1 MRVPLA
7 WLRDYADLPDDSEA
21 VVARLAALG
30 FPVDDVET
38 RPRLTNVVVGRI
50 TKLERHPNADR
61 LQLCTIDV
69 GGEKTLLIATAAT
82 NVAEG
87 QTVPVARIGA
97 ELAGGLKIA
106 PRKMRG
112 VDSEG
117 MLISAEEIGLPAEW
131 FEDGIMQLD
140 PSIPLGT
147 DAIAHFR
154 LNEPVLE
161 VDVTPNRPDA
171 LSIVGLARELA
182 ASFGVALREP
192 ATQVLYE
199 DGADDARVTIET
211 VDCKRFVHQRV
222 SGLRVRPAKA
232 WMRIRL
238 ALAGQRPLNN
248 LVDVS
253 NFVMLELG
261 QPLHFFDWDRVA
273 GKHLIVRDARDG
285 ERFVTLDGQER
296 TLDPRAIVI
305 ADDEGPTSLAGIMGG
320 QRSEVE
326 DTTTEVLIEAATWTG
341 PRIRRASTMLKLRTE
356 ASSRFEKSLPLA
368 LSDLGAARAARLLE
382 QEGGSVRM
390 PHAAGKPAT
399 EPAAV
404 LLPAG
409 EVERLLGFAL
419 SADEIER
426 ALTSLGFRVERTSAG
441 AVGDSHVRS
450 ASGGVGDAQMRS
462 VSGGDE
468 ANVVLSVTPP
478 YWRGDVQIAADLV
491 EEVARVVGY
500 DRVRAEVPA
509 VAPQDV
515 DSSEFDRETELA
527 TLLAGLGYTEVL
539 SLSLQPG
546 SVAQTWRENGIAV
559 GEPVEIVNPLSE
571 DQRWMRFSLMPALL
585 EFAARDRALRPYR
598 RFELGHVFASGTDSN
613 SAASNGAAADP
624 VESVHLTAL
633 HAGPSTSSGHGG
645 ESAFGRLKSDLL
657 ALLRRVT
664 GNDARV
670 ERGTMPGLHPG
681 KTAALRAGETVV
693 GYVGV
698 VDPRLARA
706 YDVAE
711 TTALATLF
719 VEALPAYTTPKYV
732 APSKFPPI
740 ERDLAVVVALDVL
753 AGDVTDAVLGEPLA
767 RSATVFDEYR
777 GPQAGEGKK
786 SLALRIVLQSN
797 EKTLTDEDADAAMQ
811 RIVAVLRERFGA
823 TPRT

>member
-7 WLRDYADLPDDSEA
+7 WLRDYADLPEDAEA

-222 SGLRVRPAKA
+222 SGLRVRRAKA

-273 GKHLIVRDARDG
+273 GKHLIVRDAREA

-341 PRIRRASTMLKLRTE
+341 PRIRRASAMLKLRTE

-390 PHAAGKPAT
+390 PRAAGKPAT
-399 EPAAV
+399 EPPAV
-404 LLPAG
+404 PLPAG

-426 ALTSLGFRVERTSAG
+426 ALTSLGFRVERS
-441 AVGDSHVRS
+441 GDGF
-450 ASGGVGDAQMRS
+450 A
-462 VSGGDE
+462 
-468 ANVVLSVTPP
+468 VTPP

-500 DRVRAEVPA
+500 DCVRAEVPA

-515 DSSEFDRETELA
+515 DSAEFDREMELA

-546 SVAQTWRENGIAV
+546 SVAQTWREIGIAV

-585 EFAARDRALRPYR
+585 EFAARDRTVRPYR
-598 RFELGHVFASGTDSN
+598 RFELGHVFANG
-613 SAASNGAAADP
+613 AASNGVAADP
-624 VESVHLTAL
+624 VESVHLTAV

-657 ALLRRVT
+657 ALVRRVT

-681 KTAALRAGETVV
+681 KTAALRCGETAV

-719 VEALPAYTTPKYV
+719 VEALPAYVTPKYV

-753 AGDVTDAVLGEPLA
+753 AGDVTDAVRGEPLA

-786 SLALRIVLQSN
+786 SLALRIVLQSD

>member
-7 WLRDYADLPDDSEA
+7 WLRDYADLPEDADA

-38 RPRLTNVVVGRI
+38 RPHLTNVVVGRI
-50 TKLERHPNADR
+50 AKLERHPNADR
-61 LQLCTIDV
+61 LQLCTMDV
-69 GGEKTLLIATAAT
+69 GADRTLLIATAAT

-97 ELAGGLKIA
+97 DLAGGLKIA

-147 DAIAHFR
+147 DAIVHFR

-161 VDVTPNRPDA
+161 VDVTANRPDA

-192 ATQVLYE
+192 ATQVQYE
-199 DGADDARVTIET
+199 GGSDDARVTIET
-211 VDCKRFVHQRV
+211 VDCKRFVYQRV
-222 SGLRVRPAKA
+222 SGLRVRPASA
-232 WMRIRL
+232 SMRIRL

-248 LVDVS
+248 VVDVS

-273 GKHLIVRDARDG
+273 GKHLIVRDAADG

-296 TLDPRAIVI
+296 TLDARAIVI
-305 ADDEGPTSLAGIMGG
+305 ADEEGPTSIAGIMGG

-326 DTTTEVLIEAATWTG
+326 DHTTEVLIEAATWTG

-382 QEGGSVRM
+382 QEGGTVRM
-390 PHAAGKPAT
+390 PRAAGRPAT
-399 EPAAV
+399 DPAAV
-404 LLPAG
+404 TLRAG
-409 EVERLLGFAL
+409 EVPRLLGFEL
-419 SADEIER
+419 TPDEIER
-426 ALTSLGFRVERTSAG
+426 ALTSLGFRVARAG
-441 AVGDSHVRS
+441 DGF
-450 ASGGVGDAQMRS
+450 
-462 VSGGDE
+462 E
-468 ANVVLSVTPP
+468 VTPP
-478 YWRGDVQIAADLV
+478 YWRGDVLIAADLV

-500 DRVRAEVPA
+500 DRVRAEVPPVVSHGVGSA
-509 VAPQDV
+509 
-515 DSSEFDRETELA
+515 EFDRETQLA

-539 SLSLQPG
+539 SLSLQPA
-546 SVAQTWRENGIAV
+546 SVAHVWRENGIPV
-559 GEPVEIVNPLSE
+559 DDPVEIANPLSE
-571 DQRWMRFSLMPALL
+571 DQRWMRFSLAPALL
-585 EFAARDRALRPYR
+585 EFAARDRAVRPYR
-598 RFELGHVFASGTDSN
+598 RFELGHVFT
-613 SAASNGAAADP
+613 NGVPDP
-624 VESVHLTAL
+624 LEAVHLTAL
-633 HAGPSTSSGHGG
+633 HAGG
-645 ESAFGRLKSDLL
+645 ESAFARLKSDVL

-664 GNDARV
+664 GTDARV
-670 ERGTMPGLHPG
+670 ERGMMPGLHPG
-681 KTAALRAGETVV
+681 KTAALRAGETLV

-706 YDVAE
+706 YDVVD

-719 VEALPAYTTPKYV
+719 VEALPPYVTPKYV
-732 APSKFPPI
+732 APSKFPPV
-740 ERDLAVVVALDVL
+740 ERDLAVIVALDVL
-753 AGDVTDAVLGEPLA
+753 AGELSAAVREEPLV

-777 GPQAGEGKK
+777 GPQVGEGKK
-786 SLALRIVLQSN
+786 SLALRIVLQSD

-811 RIVAVLRERFGA
+811 RIVATLRERFGA